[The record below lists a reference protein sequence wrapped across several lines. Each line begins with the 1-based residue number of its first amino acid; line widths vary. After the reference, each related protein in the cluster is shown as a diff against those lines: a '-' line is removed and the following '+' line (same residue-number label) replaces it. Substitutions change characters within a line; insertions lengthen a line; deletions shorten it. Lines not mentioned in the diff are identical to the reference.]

1 MTRAL
6 RSRVIPRDVGYPPVL
21 MRSSIALV
29 IWLLPALAAAE
40 GPYEGTWR
48 AGPLEIRNEI
58 GSWGADCPQRLPATQ
73 TQPGGDVRITQSGDQ
88 LTFSGAVR
96 GGTNRCWSDQ
106 PSLRRVSSTFQDGR
120 WTAICRTPSDDAQAE
135 TGTYTWRASGDSTL
149 TYEETTRWDWRLNT
163 SHCIATRTARRTLT
177 RVGAAP
183 VETPPTTMEPE
194 PEPERCTPGA
204 PARIR
209 VNTLDPIGPGE
220 RACVR
225 PRVVDAAGCTVPN
238 APIEVSLEGDARGR
252 LEGRCFIAASAG
264 SEGTYR
270 LAVSS
275 GALRE
280 TVQVRVETEDLTD
293 LTARRLREA
302 GGAQTGPQSAEAE
315 GASGVAAR
323 ALAGDPGAL
332 AWLGGGVAL
341 LVIAGIVV
349 LVLARK
355 KPAPV
360 PVRDEE
366 DPPRRVTAPGAAAAA
381 APMAAGPMAA
391 AVAASAA
398 PPPPT
403 RKLCPTCGRETEGKE
418 FCPHDGARLLD
429 PEDPKLRAQGMI
441 CPSCRRGYAADVRT
455 CSHDGDELLPY
466 AMFVARQKS
475 AAPGPKKVCPKC
487 GTTYDAETTF
497 CGKDGSPLQTLN

>member
-1 MTRAL
+1 
-6 RSRVIPRDVGYPPVL
+6 

-29 IWLLPALAAAE
+29 IWLIPALAAAE
-40 GPYEGTWR
+40 GPFEGTWR

-58 GSWGADCPQRLPATQ
+58 GSWGADCPQRLPPTQ
-73 TQPGGDVRITQSGDQ
+73 TEPGGDVRITQSGDQ

-96 GGTNRCWSDQ
+96 GGTNRCWSDR
-106 PSLRRVSSTFQDGR
+106 PNLRRASSTYQDGR
-120 WTAICRTPSDDAQAE
+120 WTTICRTPSDDAQPE
-135 TGTYTWRASGDSTL
+135 SGTYTWRATGDSTL
-149 TYEETTRWDWRLNT
+149 SYEETTRWDWRLNT
-163 SHCIATRTARRTLT
+163 SHCVATRTARRTMT

-183 VETPPTTMEPE
+183 VETPPPTMEPE

-204 PARIR
+204 PARLR
-209 VNTLDPIGPGE
+209 VNALDPIGPGE

-225 PRVVDAAGCTVPN
+225 ARVVDAAGCTVPN
-238 APIEVSLEGDARGR
+238 TPIEVSLEGEARGR
-252 LEGRCFIAASAG
+252 LEGRCFVAASAG

-280 TVQVRVETEDLTD
+280 TVAVRVQTEDLTD

-302 GGAQTGPQSAEAE
+302 GNAQAGPESAEAE

-332 AWLGGGVAL
+332 AWVGGGVAL

-349 LVLARK
+349 LMLARK

-360 PVRDEE
+360 PIAE
-366 DPPRRVTAPGAAAAA
+366 DDAPQRPPVASPPVASGAASGAVGA
-381 APMAAGPMAA
+381 APIASSPI
-391 AVAASAA
+391 AASAA
-398 PPPPT
+398 PPPPS
-403 RKLCPTCGRETEGKE
+403 RKLCPTCGRESEGKE

-441 CPSCRRGYAADVRT
+441 CPTCRRGYAADVRT